1 MRAKAL
7 WGWVLVGW
15 WWASYKSNFCPE
27 KDGFQSSCI
36 GQYFWEQ
43 CSRGRCSSNG
53 WTVRSYISRFHSDF
67 FFSLVRD
74 YTLLSHHVQLVAELP
89 IIDAKRENYHRGN
102 VTQKGAEGCGIAQI
116 YQTSSI
122 QLIKRWRQAIY
133 FMDSKEKT
141 AGILNLLSGH
151 NPSGLV
157 LKPKKRKHQWT
168 FSKLSHK
175 KITKSSR
182 SKTKKGKPETTEA
195 DDGRFSG
202 RQKVE
207 SYTARLFGN
216 TEYGNFS
223 PYFPSN
229 FE

>member
-1 MRAKAL
+1 
-7 WGWVLVGW
+7 
-15 WWASYKSNFCPE
+15 
-27 KDGFQSSCI
+27 
-36 GQYFWEQ
+36 
-43 CSRGRCSSNG
+43 
-53 WTVRSYISRFHSDF
+53 
-67 FFSLVRD
+67 
-74 YTLLSHHVQLVAELP
+74 
-89 IIDAKRENYHRGN
+89 
-102 VTQKGAEGCGIAQI
+102 
-116 YQTSSI
+116 
-122 QLIKRWRQAIY
+122 
-133 FMDSKEKT
+133 MDSKEKT

-151 NPSGLV
+151 NPIGACS
-157 LKPKKRKHQWT
+157 KTQEKKVHQWT